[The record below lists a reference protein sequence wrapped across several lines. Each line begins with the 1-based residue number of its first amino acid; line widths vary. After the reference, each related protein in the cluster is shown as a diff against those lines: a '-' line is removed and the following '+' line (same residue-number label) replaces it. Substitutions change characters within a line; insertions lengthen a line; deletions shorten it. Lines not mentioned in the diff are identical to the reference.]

1 MVHGIELI
9 PAEVARFTNASL
21 KTPFLSLDGQAMY
34 ARLVDVHD
42 GDTITV
48 VIDFHGEL
56 RRMRVRFE
64 GLNAP
69 ELFDSFNSPRKPS
82 RKGINSRNFVIEF
95 LIEPFDVPNLN
106 RYKTQNNTWTSASI
120 RQMLE
125 DNIIIV
131 YLECRHF
138 EKYGRTL
145 ARVYRTCLSGNV
157 NTTIPT
163 DQLSSRVE
171 VVTPTSTDCVC
182 DQLLRFDHA
191 VPYL

>member
-1 MVHGIELI
+1 MAHGTVLKPED
-9 PAEVARFTNASL
+9 VARFTSASL
-21 KTPFLSLDGQAMY
+21 KTPLLSLDGQAMY

-69 ELFDSFNSPRKPS
+69 ELFDSPRIPS
-82 RKGINSRNFVIEF
+82 SKGINSRNFVIEF
-95 LIEPFDVPNLN
+95 LIEPFNVPNLN
-106 RYKTQNNTWTSASI
+106 RYKTLNKTWTSSSI

-125 DNIIIV
+125 DNIIFV
-131 YLECRHF
+131 FLECRHF

-145 ARVYRTCLSGNV
+145 ARVFRTRTSAPIQ
-157 NTTIPT
+157 TSEDSRTIPT
-163 DQLSSRVE
+163 EQLSCHVNL
-171 VVTPTSTDCVC
+171 TSTECVC
-182 DQLLRFDHA
+182 DQLLSSCHA
-191 VPYL
+191 VPYM